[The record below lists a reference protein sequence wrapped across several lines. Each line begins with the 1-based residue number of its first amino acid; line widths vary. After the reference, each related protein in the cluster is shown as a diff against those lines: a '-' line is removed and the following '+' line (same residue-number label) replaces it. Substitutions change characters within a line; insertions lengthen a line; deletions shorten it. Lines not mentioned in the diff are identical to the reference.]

1 VKLYDSIDLAHKFT
15 GGPGSVVEAA
25 QAQQAQ
31 GPDKTAL
38 ALDVAKHLSES
49 KPQED
54 KPIQLGSLPL
64 PN

>member
-1 VKLYDSIDLAHKFT
+1 MKLYDSIDLAHKFT
-15 GGPGSVVEAA
+15 GGPGSVVEAV

-38 ALDVAKHLSES
+38 ALDVAKRLSENQ
-49 KPQED
+49 PHED
-54 KPIQLGSLPL
+54 KPVQLNSLPL